1 MVADR
6 GGRGRF
12 SSADE
17 GETAFMPIF
26 WAGLSA
32 IAILFAF
39 PSQFFFVEYCF
50 IGDFFPIFFFF
61 LVLSAF
67 PDPQVQLI
75 FRRSAFREAP
85 SPLRAAQLEI
95 SL

>member
-50 IGDFFPIFFFF
+50 FF
-61 LVLSAF
+61 LVLSDV